1 MGVRAKP
8 SSYDIAVVRKA
19 GKGLTMQATSLANRH
34 IRSGVLKNQFV
45 REIDRFEQCLVNDVE
60 RGKKTKEQALTEMKR
75 EQSSLMEQSSLIA
88 SKGIGVIAGAMQ
100 VAAGGAICIYS
111 AASLCSIGA
120 LLVAHGAN
128 NMYENGKYFVDGEE
142 DATGLVREAYQ
153 GAAEFA
159 GYPKSYGNMAYYG
172 VDLAL
177 SGYGVFA
184 KTTTVKNA
192 AETYQI
198 VSKTNLKPMPWTKS
212 PKAKQLKLFRYS
224 AEDYLR
230 GYQASSRLSL
240 GAESVSDSFTTYSLY
255 KEVRK

>member
-1 MGVRAKP
+1 MGVRSKP

-60 RGKKTKEQALTEMKR
+60 RGKKTKKQALTEMKR

-88 SKGIGVIAGAMQ
+88 SKGIGTIAGAMQ

-120 LLVAHGAN
+120 LLVTHGFN
-128 NMYENGKYFVDGEE
+128 NMYENGKYFVDGDE

-177 SGYGVFA
+177 SGYGMVA
-184 KTTTVKNA
+184 KTTTVKDA
-192 AETYQI
+192 DKAYQI
-198 VSKTNLKPMPWTKS
+198 LSKGTSQTWTKS
-212 PKAKQLKLFRYS
+212 RNAKRFKLFRYS

-230 GYQASSRLSL
+230 GYQAAKKSSLATEVVADGL
-240 GAESVSDSFTTYSLY
+240 TINALHGEVS
-255 KEVRK
+255 K